1 MDDLSRFC
9 CQNLDCSSHGLRG
22 EGNLSV
28 CDRYGKHNQYRMLY
42 CNVCRGR
49 FSERKGTPFFGAQL
63 SQEKIVSVLEHL
75 SEGCGVRKTERLVGV
90 HRDTVTRYSRLAGE
104 HAKAAHDEL
113 VAFPP
118 TDGGGPVR

>member
-9 CQNLDCSSHGLRG
+9 CQNPDCSGYGLRD

-28 CDRYGKHNQYRMLY
+28 CDHYGKDNQRRMLY
-42 CNVCRGR
+42 CNLCRAR
-49 FSERKGTPFFGAQL
+49 FSERKGTAFFGAQL
-63 SQEKIVSVLEHL
+63 DQEKIVCVLEHL

-104 HAKAAHDEL
+104 HAKAAHEEL
-113 VAFPP
+113 VEFSPA
-118 TDGGGPVR
+118 DGGSSVR